1 VAHRLAPE
9 AAADLDAIWYYM
21 ARESGEAEIADHLVE
36 SIAARFALLVSFPQL
51 GRRRDDLRPGLRSF
65 PVGEYLILYR
75 IEEADVL
82 VLHVTHGH
90 RDSEAL
96 FRQ

>member
-9 AAADLDAIWYYM
+9 AEADLDAIWYYV
-21 ARESGEAEIADHLVE
+21 ARESGDAAIADHLIDALAE
-36 SIAARFALLVSFPQL
+36 RFALLARFPQL
-51 GRRRDDLRPGLRSF
+51 GRRRDDLRPGVRSF

-75 IEEADVL
+75 MEEADVL

-90 RDSEAL
+90 RDIEAL